1 MMIGE
6 MFKLKGGKIM
16 KKFFSLL
23 FPAAIIALSL
33 SGCAKSD
40 DEQDVQAD
48 GIKKTVTFNAVSP
61 DTKSYFGEKTSS
73 GYPTIWS
80 TNTDVAIDLNMATTY
95 NKATVI
101 PTDGGRHASFS
112 VDITDD
118 GSGSYTFYALSPFS
132 SVISITSERVNVEL
146 PQSQEPTN
154 TSVDEKTQIL
164 AGKSATLSA
173 WPAAGTVVPLSFQH
187 LAAYGKFKL
196 KNFPET
202 VTISSITLEAEDYI
216 AGRFFFYPATFTLDV
231 NSASKTL
238 VIQNTHISETAA
250 SSASSSTVSQA
261 QNVVV
266 STNPANSDLNFWFA
280 IRPVDMSGKT
290 LKVSINTD
298 AGIYVK
304 NINFPADKGNF
315 QRGKVATF
323 NIDMDGITPEADK
336 VYTKITKTSELLTNS
351 QFIIVA
357 ADADYALATSGT
369 NYRDQTSVTKNNT
382 SDGEST
388 IVNPS
393 AAVQVFQIVKGST
406 DVENTAAFLCVNGD
420 NAGKYIGASGSDNN
434 LKSYSDIEGRTSFT
448 IKTRKD
454 SKDAYYSIL
463 KAHATDTKDR
473 NVMRYN
479 ATSSRFCCYSPTS
492 SVTGEVAIYK
502 LNGSGE
508 GSAVVIDYCD
518 DPEISF
524 EASTKT
530 VTITCPTR
538 GAIIGYTTDGS
549 EPGVD
554 PQTGGPAG
562 TTQVYSE
569 PFTITQTSTIKAFA
583 GADHLE
589 MSNVVSKLCE
599 VGGNV
604 PGTAENPYTATEAKE
619 AALGGSTKEA
629 YVKGIISSIA
639 YAWTS
644 ANNNISFWIS
654 EDGTANTFEIY
665 KTAASS
671 SDDYKVGDY
680 VVFKGNLSKYNTTP
694 EMAEGSTLITQVK
707 APAFSPDG
715 GIYTGAQTI
724 TLTADAGATI
734 YYTTDG
740 STPTTSSSVY
750 SSAIA
755 VNTTTTI
762 KAFAVKG
769 EISTGI
775 VSKTYTINAEAND
788 GSAEKPYTASEAAQ
802 LALSGSTASNV
813 HVKGIISSIAYAWTS
828 ASNNTSFWISE
839 DGTANTF
846 EIYKTAASSADDYK
860 VGDYVV
866 FKGTLTKYNTTPEM
880 AEGSTLI
887 TQVKA
892 PVFTP
897 DGGNF
902 TTSSQNVTLT
912 ADAGATIYYTT
923 NGTTPT
929 TSSSVYS
936 AAINLTATTTI
947 KAFAVKDGKA
957 TGIVSRTFTKQSS
970 SSVTVTLTVGSNGNT
985 TWTNSQKTS
994 SATVGD
1000 VTFTALGGGGN
1011 DGKYYSSDNTWRF
1024 YASSEGSG
1032 VKITVP
1038 SGKKI
1043 TSVVLTWK
1051 TGIPATPS
1059 GFTASGTTSPTTY
1072 VANSGTQVSEVS
1084 FIRGS
1089 ANLLVQAITVTYE

>member
-1 MMIGE
+1 
-6 MFKLKGGKIM
+6 M

-23 FPAAIIALSL
+23 FSAAIIALSL

-48 GIKKTVTFNAVSP
+48 GIKKTVKFNAVSP

-95 NKATVI
+95 SKATVI

-173 WPAAGTVVPLSFQH
+173 WPAAGTVVPLTFQH

-290 LKVSINTD
+290 LKVSVNTD

-304 NINFPADKGNF
+304 NITFPADKGNF
-315 QRGKVATF
+315 QRGRVATF

-336 VYTKITKTSELLTNS
+336 VYTKITKTSDLINNS

-357 ADADYALATSGT
+357 AGADYALATSGT
-369 NYRDQTSVTKNNT
+369 NYRDQVSVTKNNT

-454 SKDAYYSIL
+454 ADKAYYSIL

-473 NVMRYN
+473 NIMKYN
-479 ATSSRFCCYSPTS
+479 ASYSRFCCYGPS
-492 SVTGEVAIYK
+492 STISGEVAIYK

-530 VTITCPTR
+530 VTITCQTR
-538 GAIIGYTTDGS
+538 DAIIGYTTDGT
-549 EPGVD
+549 EPGID
-554 PQTGGPAG
+554 PVSGGPAG

-569 PFTITQTSTIKAFA
+569 PFTIAQTSTIKAFA

-599 VGGNV
+599 VSGNV
-604 PGTAENPYTATEAKE
+604 PGTADNPFTATEAKE
-619 AALGGSTKEA
+619 AALGGSTAEA

-639 YAWTS
+639 TAYS
-644 ANNNISFWIS
+644 SQFNNVSFWIS
-654 EDGTANTFEIY
+654 EDGTANTFQIY
-665 KTAASS
+665 RASATS
-671 SDDYKVGDY
+671 EDDFKVGD
-680 VVFKGNLSKYNTTP
+680 F
-694 EMAEGSTLITQVK
+694 
-707 APAFSPDG
+707 
-715 GIYTGAQTI
+715 
-724 TLTADAGATI
+724 
-734 YYTTDG
+734 
-740 STPTTSSSVY
+740 
-750 SSAIA
+750 
-755 VNTTTTI
+755 
-762 KAFAVKG
+762 
-769 EISTGI
+769 
-775 VSKTYTINAEAND
+775 
-788 GSAEKPYTASEAAQ
+788 
-802 LALSGSTASNV
+802 
-813 HVKGIISSIAYAWTS
+813 
-828 ASNNTSFWISE
+828 
-839 DGTANTF
+839 
-846 EIYKTAASSADDYK
+846 
-860 VGDYVV
+860 VV
-866 FKGTLTKYNTTPEM
+866 FKGTLTKYNTTPEL
-880 AEGSTLI
+880 AQGNTLI
-887 TQVKA
+887 TQIHA
-892 PVFTP
+892 PAFTP
-897 DGGNF
+897 DGGTF
-902 TTSSQNVTLT
+902 TSSSVSVTIS

-923 NGTTPT
+923 DGSAPS

-936 AAINLTATTTI
+936 TAINVSTTTTI
-947 KAFAVKDGKA
+947 NAIAVKDGNA
-957 TGIVSRTFTKQSS
+957 TGVVSRTFTQASGMTSYTLTPAAGSNNGYANNCDIQINGITWNLTGNSQQTPWRIGGKSLTS
-970 SSVTVTLTVGSNGNT
+970 VDRALYSKTALPFNVGKIVITHGTANDITVNSMTVIVASNADFSTVVSTLTPTFVANGNVTVT
-985 TWTNSQKTS
+985 
-994 SATVGD
+994 
-1000 VTFTALGGGGN
+1000 
-1011 DGKYYSSDNTWRF
+1011 RP
-1024 YASSEGSG
+1024 SG
-1032 VKITVP
+1032 VNWNNCYYKIIYNVTVSVNSNKFLQF
-1038 SGKKI
+1038 SG
-1043 TSVVLTWK
+1043 
-1051 TGIPATPS
+1051 AA
-1059 GFTASGTTSPTTY
+1059 FTL
-1072 VANSGTQVSEVS
+1072 E
-1084 FIRGS
+1084 
-1089 ANLLVQAITVTYE
+1089 